1 MPLFLAL
8 LLLALSAAAET
19 QLRSSQVPSSLRKA
33 ISKKFSGSEIVD
45 AYKDRE
51 DGKTIYEVVIE
62 HQGDH
67 YIVVGDSRE
76 IIEVDL
82 AEEDDG
88 EEVPVSELPRNVRI
102 AAERSITNA
111 EIVEAYR
118 MEDNNGTF
126 YEVIVETRRGDY
138 LLVLNSGGRLLER
151 QELKDQEGDDEE
163 DDVAD
168 DDAWDKA
175 ERGKELQLARA
186 PSTFRRNA
194 LAAVKGKLET
204 VYELKRHGEKYY
216 EFHVKSKEGMH
227 RVILDRKGKLAHTAA
242 LTEKE

>member
-19 QLRSSQVPSSLRKA
+19 QLRGSQVPSSLRKA

-163 DDVAD
+163 DDAAD

-204 VYELKRHGEKYY
+204 VYELKRNGEKYY

>member
-204 VYELKRHGEKYY
+204 VYELKRNGEKYY